1 MQRIGLFGGT
11 FNPVH
16 LGHLRIAGEIRERL
30 SLDLIIFIPTGNPPH
45 KAMTEVIS
53 PEHRLRMVELAIA
66 PYSFFKASSIESERK
81 GFSYSIDTV
90 SALKEEIGA
99 SAEFFFIIGI
109 DAFLEINTWKKA
121 DELLALCNF
130 VVIPRPGHRFADLK
144 DIENSLPFKN
154 KRDKNVPPIHNTYP
168 DRRGSQNLHM
178 DRRGFLTPP
187 EGFSDDLERL
197 DRGEI
202 SSLSFPLSGGYF
214 LFLEKIPLC
223 DISSTELRK
232 IVRNGGEV
240 RNLLPETVM
249 SYIMG
254 QRLYIIDKKENNT
267 NR

>member
-16 LGHLRIAGEIRERL
+16 LGHLRIAGEIKERL
-30 SLDLIIFIPTGNPPH
+30 SLDLVIFIPTGTPPH

-66 PYSFFKASSIESERK
+66 PYGFFKASSIESERK
-81 GFSYSIDTV
+81 GFSYSIDTI
-90 SALKEEIGA
+90 SALKKEMGE

-121 DELLALCNF
+121 DELLTLCNF
-130 VVIPRPGHRFADLK
+130 VVIPRPGHRFAEL
-144 DIENSLPFKN
+144 
-154 KRDKNVPPIHNTYP
+154 KNVVFPE
-168 DRRGSQNLHM
+168 RREGAK
-178 DRRGFLTPP
+178 FTPP
-187 EGFSDDLERL
+187 LSLRGGLGGLSLEDLEKL
-197 DRGEI
+197 DQGEI
-202 SSLSFPLSGGYF
+202 SSLSFPLSGHHH
-214 LFLEKIPLC
+214 LFLENITLC

-232 IVRNGGEV
+232 IIRNGGEV
-240 RNLLPETVM
+240 RNLLPQTVM

>member
-16 LGHLRIAGEIRERL
+16 IGHLRIASEIRERL
-30 SLDLIIFIPTGNPPH
+30 SLDLVIFIPTGNPPH
-45 KAMTEVIS
+45 KAMTEVIA

-66 PYSFFKASSIESERK
+66 PFSFFKGSSIESERK
-81 GFSYSIDTV
+81 GLSYSIDTV
-90 SALKEEIGA
+90 SALKKEMGD

-121 DELLALCNF
+121 DELLTMCNF
-130 VVIPRPGHRFADLK
+130 VVIPRPGHRFSELK
-144 DIENSLPFKN
+144 DVEHSLPFKN
-154 KRDKNVPPIHNTYP
+154 RIPPP
-168 DRRGSQNLHM
+168 
-178 DRRGFLTPP
+178 LTGGGKG
-187 EGFSDDLERL
+187 EGGQGLSSDDLERL

-202 SSLSFPLSGGYF
+202 SRLSFPLSGGYH
-214 LFLEKIPLC
+214 LFLEKITLC

-232 IVRNGGEV
+232 IIRNGGED
-240 RNLLPETVM
+240 RNLLPESVM

>member
-16 LGHLRIAGEIRERL
+16 LGHLRIASEIRERL
-30 SLDLIIFIPTGNPPH
+30 SLDLVIFIPTGNPPH

-53 PEHRLRMVELAIA
+53 PEHRRRMVELAIA
-66 PYSFFKASSIESERK
+66 PYSFFKVSSIESERK

-90 SALKEEIGA
+90 SALKKEMGD
-99 SAEFFFIIGI
+99 SAEFYFIIGI

-121 DELLALCNF
+121 DELLTLCNF
-130 VVIPRPGHRFADLK
+130 VVIPRPGHRFAELK
-144 DIENSLPFKN
+144 ENH
-154 KRDKNVPPIHNTYP
+154 PPIP
-168 DRRGSQNLHM
+168 PLLRGGNSFGSAIPTLSK
-178 DRRGFLTPP
+178 GGL
-187 EGFSDDLERL
+187 GGVSSDDLERL

-202 SSLSFPLSGGYF
+202 TSLSFPLLGGYY

-232 IVRNGGEV
+232 IIRNGGGV
-240 RNLLPETVM
+240 RNLLPESVM